1 MLNTEPVK
9 EKLFSTDFT
18 LVSIV
23 GLLIRF
29 SMFIKITLQPLYL
42 LELYSSKTIAGS
54 AMTVFTVASLVL
66 RPFSGKIIEKYGR
79 KTVFSAGTI
88 LFAVTTVPF
97 GFVHNLPL
105 LYFFQILCGFGFSFQ
120 SVANTTMVTD
130 IVPQQRLLEG
140 LGYFGLTA
148 TLAQALGPATAL
160 FVSDN
165 LGFSIRFLFTGII
178 AFVSVLVA
186 FFVSYEKDL
195 NHGKPSEAQSCAE
208 EPEEIKDLLG
218 RLIEKKAAY
227 ASLFVGVLSFVSSSI
242 STFLIPYARFV
253 GIAGIGFYYTSRAFG
268 VAFSRLFAGKV
279 SERVSKYKLL
289 GAGLFTVF
297 LCVSAINF
305 VRNIYVLIPVAFI
318 FGAGFG
324 LSHLLLNV
332 GAVVHTTKKE
342 RAGANATYYLAMD
355 AGIGIGALSWGV
367 IGDVLGL
374 ENIFK
379 GSGLIA
385 LLIFIAYIIT
395 SRNRKVF

>member
-1 MLNTEPVK
+1 MLNSEPVK
-9 EKLFSTDFT
+9 EKLFSPDFI

-23 GLLIRF
+23 GLLFRF
-29 SMFIKITLQPLYL
+29 SMFIKTTLQPLYL
-42 LELYSSKTIAGS
+42 LDLYSSKTIAGS
-54 AMTVFTVASLVL
+54 AMTVFTVSALVL
-66 RPFSGKIIEKYGR
+66 RPFSGKIIDKYGR

-105 LYFFQILCGFGFSFQ
+105 LYCFQILCGFGFSFQ

-130 IVPQQRLLEG
+130 IVPQNRLLEG

-160 FVSDN
+160 FISDN
-165 LGFSIRFLFTGII
+165 LGFSIGFLITGI
-178 AFVSVLVA
+178 VA
-186 FFVSYEKDL
+186 FISVIAAFFIRYEK
-195 NHGKPSEAQSCAE
+195 NMIHGAP
-208 EPEEIKDLLG
+208 PEEIKDLPG

-253 GIAGIGFYYTSRAFG
+253 GITGIGFYYTSRALG
-268 VAFSRLFAGKV
+268 VAFSRLFAGKI
-279 SERVSKYKLL
+279 SEKVSKYKLL
-289 GAGLFTVF
+289 GVGLFVVF
-297 LCVSAINF
+297 LCVTAINF
-305 VRNIYVLIPVAFI
+305 IRDIYALIPLAFI

-332 GAVVHTTKKE
+332 SAVVHTTKEE

-385 LLIFIAYIIT
+385 FLIFIAYIIS
-395 SRNRKVF
+395 SRKKKVF